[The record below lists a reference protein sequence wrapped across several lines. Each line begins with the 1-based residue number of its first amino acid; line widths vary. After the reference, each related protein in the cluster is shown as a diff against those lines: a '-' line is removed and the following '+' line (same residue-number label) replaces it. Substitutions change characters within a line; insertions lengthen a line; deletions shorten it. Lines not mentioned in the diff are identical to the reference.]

1 MKYSEFFMLIYGQYV
16 KCGFSKSNF
25 PTSVFPALV
34 GRPSIKSAGRRP
46 SMAASTGHL
55 SQQQD
60 NIPVLPD
67 IVIGED
73 ANKYRQFLNLTYPMD
88 NGIIKDWDSMQAL
101 WEHTFTKELNINPAD
116 HKILLTEPPM
126 NPKKNRER
134 MVEVMLEQF
143 GFQGVSVAIQAVLT
157 LYAQGLTTGVVVDSG
172 DGVTHIVPIYDGFA
186 LPHLTKRLDIAGRDI
201 TKHLCKLMFHRGYAF
216 NSTSDFEIV
225 REVKEKFCY
234 VSCDLS
240 EDRKLAAETTFL
252 VESYTVPLRVLY
264 VSYVCSC
271 PMDGASGSARKG
283 LKRRRS
289 CSIRP

>member
-1 MKYSEFFMLIYGQYV
+1 
-16 KCGFSKSNF
+16 
-25 PTSVFPALV
+25 
-34 GRPSIKSAGRRP
+34 
-46 SMAASTGHL
+46 MAASTGHL
-55 SQQQD
+55 SQQQN

-73 ANKYRQFLNLTYPMD
+73 ANKYRQYLNLTYPMD
-88 NGIIKDWDSMQAL
+88 NGIIKDWESMQAL
-101 WEHTFTKELNINPAD
+101 WEHTFTKELSINPAD

-126 NPKKNRER
+126 NPKRNRER
-134 MVEVMLEQF
+134 MVEVMLEHF

-172 DGVTHIVPIYDGFA
+172 DGVTHIVPIYDGYA

-216 NSTSDFEIV
+216 NSTSDFEVV

-234 VSCDLS
+234 VSCDLA

-252 VESYTVPLRVLY
+252 VESYTVPIRMQRL
-264 VSYVCSC
+264 SYV
-271 PMDGASGSARKG
+271 R
-283 LKRRRS
+283 L
-289 CSIRP
+289 